1 MRNSLK
7 FVGAGVFCSAILAL
21 CGCDAAMTKV
31 SGALDTTGDV
41 LHGDFRLLANAKPTT
56 LNEIW
61 QDWKQ
66 NEVMAKDKWDQH
78 AVVVPGIITRI
89 TKTGVVVQTYGN
101 PQNQIVVIFRDPT
114 NAQCTG
120 EGITRDDLLV
130 NEKKIA
136 NLKTGD
142 RINVTGVLGT
152 AAAKFNNANGNSC
165 YFSFQKANIEL
176 ATAAK

>member
-1 MRNSLK
+1 MRNGLK
-7 FVGAGVFCSAILAL
+7 FAGMGVLYLAILGL
-21 CGCDAAMTKV
+21 SGCETMST
-31 SGALDTTGDV
+31 ALDTTGDV
-41 LHGDFRLLANAKPTT
+41 LHGDFRLLSNAKPAT

-89 TKTGVVVQTYGN
+89 TKTGVLAQTYGG
-101 PQNQIVVIFRDPT
+101 PQNQIAVIFSDPT

-120 EGITRDDLLV
+120 EGITRDDLMV

-142 RINVTGVLGT
+142 HIKVTGVLGT
-152 AAAKFNNANGNSC
+152 AAAEFNNTNANSC
-165 YFSFQKANIEL
+165 WFSFQKAEIEL
-176 ATAAK
+176 VTAAK

>member
-1 MRNSLK
+1 MRNKLK
-7 FVGAGVFCSAILAL
+7 YVSAGLLCLATVAI
-21 CGCDAAMTKV
+21 CGCETVDT
-31 SGALDTTGDV
+31 ALNTTGDV
-41 LHGDFRLLANAKPTT
+41 LHGDFRLLANAKPAT

-66 NEVMAKDKWDQH
+66 NEVMAKEKWDQH

-89 TKTGVVVQTYGN
+89 TKTGVLAQTYGN
-101 PQNQIVVIFRDPT
+101 PQNQIAVIFRDPT
-114 NAQCTG
+114 NPQCTG

-142 RINVTGVLGT
+142 HVKVTGVLGT
-152 AAAKFNNANGNSC
+152 AAAKFNNTNGDSC
-165 YFSFQKANIEL
+165 WFSFQKATIEL
-176 ATAAK
+176 ATSS